1 METIKKIAI
10 YMDHFTANIIEY
22 TNTATAIKTIKS
34 EFNHFEKEKIL
45 QKGEIHLHNKE
56 QDMQNEFYIKLREEL
71 LNYNNVL
78 LFGATNAKT
87 ELSNILK
94 TDNKFTNVEIII
106 KNTDKLS
113 DKKQIA
119 FVNDC
124 FYIN

>member
-22 TNTATAIKTIKS
+22 TNTALTIKTIKS

-45 QKGEIHLHNKE
+45 QKGEIHMHNKE
-56 QDMQNEFYIKLREEL
+56 QDMQNEFYLKLREEL

-94 TDNKFTNVEIII
+94 ADNKFANIEMII
-106 KNTDKLS
+106 KNTDKLT
-113 DKKQIA
+113 DREQIA

>member
-22 TNTATAIKTIKS
+22 TNTAIAIKTIKS

-45 QKGEIHLHNKE
+45 QKGEIHMHNKE
-56 QDMQNEFYIKLREEL
+56 QDMQNEFYMKLREEL
-71 LNYNNVL
+71 LNYENVL

-94 TDNKFTNVEIII
+94 TDNKFANIEMII
-106 KNTDKLS
+106 KNTDKLTANE
-113 DKKQIA
+113 QIA

>member
-1 METIKKIAI
+1 MEATKKTAV
-10 YMDHFTANIIEY
+10 YMDHFKANIIEY
-22 TNTATAIKTIKS
+22 TNIATLIKTIKS

-45 QKGEIHLHNKE
+45 QKGESHLHNKE
-56 QDMQNEFYIKLREEL
+56 QDMQDMFYKNIREEL
-71 LNYNNVL
+71 LDNDKIL
-78 LFGATNAKT
+78 LFGATTAKT

-94 TDNKFTNVEIII
+94 TDNNFTNVEIIV

-113 DKKQIA
+113 DNEQIS

>member
-1 METIKKIAI
+1 METVKKIAI
-10 YMDHFTANIIEY
+10 YMDHFMANIIEY

-94 TDNKFTNVEIII
+94 SDNKFANIEMII
-106 KNTDKLS
+106 KNTDKLTENE
-113 DKKQIA
+113 QIA